1 MKTINNQN
9 NKNHGIAD
17 TRNEENDMKNTTIN
31 NQNNKNN
38 VIIATKIREYHEE
51 ISTENALIIASKM
64 DVSLIT
70 SRIDEK
76 VKIVIDYIRGID
88 INELSNRYT
97 YGIHSIC
104 RFTSDK
110 DFKLWHNVSKR
121 YNNKQPLYKIAIEIG
136 IPAAKVTEILKI
148 TGLRLSKEQEMISNY
163 RMYAKYYFEHPEM
176 RVIDIARELGVCDQT
191 IYNAINAVGV
201 IDGGVCR
208 TDGVRGAYIEN
219 RAKFGAP
226 TQRHT
231 ETLKAAAKEKEP
243 IFKKFV
249 NAANKIINLFSKH

>member
-9 NKNHGIAD
+9 NKNNGIAN
-17 TRNEENDMKNTTIN
+17 TRNEENNMKNTTIN

-38 VIIATKIREYHEE
+38 MIIATKIHNYCAE
-51 ISTENALIIASKM
+51 ISIETALIIASKM
-64 DVSLIT
+64 NVTAIT

-76 VKIVIDYIRGID
+76 VGITIDYIRGID

-136 IPAAKVTEILKI
+136 IPAAKVTEILKT
-148 TGLRLSKEQEMISNY
+148 TGLRLSKEQEVISNY

-226 TQRHT
+226 TPRHT
-231 ETLKAAAKEKEP
+231 ETLKAAQKEKEP